1 MTAACLMTR
10 CEQVV
15 GAGGASRDRTDD
27 LRVANATLSQL
38 SYGPV
43 LNIGLVLAARILDAE
58 TQRDMVGLGGVE
70 PPTSPLSGV
79 RSNQLSYRPPMRSI
93 HGDPA
98 SEIKGQRRVA
108 LAGTNYDWNR

>member
-79 RSNQLSYRPPMRSI
+79 RSNQLSYRPSLTYKGRLTR
-93 HGDPA
+93 A
-98 SEIKGQRRVA
+98 SVGLPSWAPTI
-108 LAGTNYDWNR
+108 DWNR